1 MNQLDAATQQN
12 AAMAEETTAS
22 AETLANDTEELLNL
36 IRSFKVSSSSQG
48 SQLGHMAQ
56 RMRMAG

>member
-22 AETLANDTEELLNL
+22 AETLAADTDELLGL
-36 IRSFKVSSSSQG
+36 IRGFRIGNSQ
-48 SQLGHMAQ
+48 QDMVRTRRA
-56 RMRMAG
+56 A

>member
-22 AETLANDTEELLNL
+22 AESLANDTDELLNL
-36 IRSFKVSSSSQG
+36 IRGFRISNG
-48 SQLGHMAQ
+48 SEITQQVRRA
-56 RMRMAG
+56 A